1 MSYHY
6 EFDGPS
12 RTLLSAIVGRIDD
25 CELEELYFG
34 IRRLKYKD
42 NALTCILD
50 LTRVTDFDVRSE
62 TIRGLAHLPA
72 IFEDPTLRE
81 VIAPTDFLF
90 EMARMF
96 QIRGSETREQ
106 LHVVRTINEALVL
119 LGVSSPEFL
128 RTDAA

>member
-62 TIRGLAHLPA
+62 TIRDWHTCLQYSRIPRCAQLLRR
-72 IFEDPTLRE
+72 PT
-81 VIAPTDFLF
+81 FY
-90 EMARMF
+90 
-96 QIRGSETREQ
+96 SEWRACS
-106 LHVVRTINEALVL
+106 R
-119 LGVSSPEFL
+119 
-128 RTDAA
+128 